1 MAMAP
6 PRRLTLELE
15 IEQVRRIVR
24 ALDDALEPVKIGRL
38 HGGSTEVYRID
49 LAGGADPIVLKIYG
63 DDPAWAPAKEALVA
77 GWIGDRAGAAI
88 PRWLRVDEQRILLPL
103 RFALMTWLPGKT
115 ARELMAARDVE
126 PIYQQMG
133 AMLRR
138 IHGIALPAYGYL
150 GADGI
155 MAPEP
160 NNEAYMRRAFE
171 AAFRQFRDQSKDA
184 ELTRRLEGKA
194 HSRFELLACSAGPVL
209 CHDDFH
215 QGNVL
220 ATEDAAGGLRVSALI
235 DFGNARAGDALFDL
249 AKALMCSGHEDPRSR
264 EPLLAGY
271 GRIDHPD
278 PTEAIWL
285 YTLFHRAIMWNWLT
299 HLGDSAASSGPRG
312 LLRDLD
318 EMSR

>member
-15 IEQVRRIVR
+15 IEQARRIVR
-24 ALDDALEPVKIGRL
+24 AFDAALEPVKIDRL

-49 LAGGADPIVLKIYG
+49 FAGGADSIVLKIYG
-63 DDPAWAPAKEALVA
+63 DDPVWAPVKEALVA
-77 GWIGDRAGAAI
+77 GWIGDRLGAAI
-88 PRWLRVDEQRILLPL
+88 PRWLRIDEQRILLPL
-103 RFALMTWLPGKT
+103 RFALMTWLPGRT
-115 ARELMAARDVE
+115 VRELMAARDVE
-126 PIYQQMG
+126 PIYRRMG
-133 AMLRR
+133 AMLRH
-138 IHGIALPAYGYL
+138 IHGVALPAYGYV

-155 MAPEP
+155 MAPKLT
-160 NNEAYMRRAFE
+160 NDAYMRAAFE
-171 AAFRQFRDQSKDA
+171 TAFRQFRDRSRDA

-194 HSRFELLACSAGPVL
+194 HSRFELLACSAGAVL

-220 ATEDAAGGLRVSALI
+220 ATGDAAGGLRVTGLI

-249 AKALMCSGHEDPRSR
+249 AKAVFCSGHEDPRSC

-271 GRIDHPD
+271 GEIDHPD

-285 YTLFHRAIMWNWLT
+285 YTLFHRVSMWNWFT
-299 HLGDSAASSGPRG
+299 HLGDGPASSGPRG